1 MFEVRLVGES
11 GRALPRVQAV
21 LADPLIRHL
30 RRDRIAAAAMELFAV
45 RGFDA
50 VSVAEVASAA
60 GVTEKTVFNHF
71 STKEDLVYSSDR
83 VFEERLIG
91 AVRERAAGSSV
102 HHAVATFLLDLYAG
116 FPNDPTRLVCHQRLS
131 RLVSASPALQSR
143 ERLILARYAKAL
155 QEVIATEQGAAAE
168 DLRPRLCRGDAHG
181 CARRR
186 HRCLPKLRSRL
197 AQARGVCPQGGAS
210 SRTSLSDANQRV
222 RRLRHQVP
230 IVIGSESACRD
241 WGLRLWQGLLPASSE
256 RRRRG
261 TTASAPE
268 QLSGHERRDLAMTTG
283 RGVIHRASAGETM
296 RILLGE
302 AASDGAIGVVEMAMA
317 PGDAGPPLHVHP
329 THAEAFF
336 VLAGTLTMQAGDEV
350 ISGGPGTFVCA
361 PRNTPHTL
369 ANFTEEVG
377 RVLCIFAPGGFER
390 RFERMITKDPNGTLA
405 ELSEAERATR
415 LIGPP
420 LASPNKPAI
429 PSDD

>member
-1 MFEVRLVGES
+1 
-11 GRALPRVQAV
+11 
-21 LADPLIRHL
+21 
-30 RRDRIAAAAMELFAV
+30 
-45 RGFDA
+45 
-50 VSVAEVASAA
+50 
-60 GVTEKTVFNHF
+60 
-71 STKEDLVYSSDR
+71 
-83 VFEERLIG
+83 
-91 AVRERAAGSSV
+91 
-102 HHAVATFLLDLYAG
+102 
-116 FPNDPTRLVCHQRLS
+116 
-131 RLVSASPALQSR
+131 
-143 ERLILARYAKAL
+143 
-155 QEVIATEQGAAAE
+155 
-168 DLRPRLCRGDAHG
+168 
-181 CARRR
+181 
-186 HRCLPKLRSRL
+186 
-197 AQARGVCPQGGAS
+197 
-210 SRTSLSDANQRV
+210 
-222 RRLRHQVP
+222 
-230 IVIGSESACRD
+230 
-241 WGLRLWQGLLPASSE
+241 
-256 RRRRG
+256 
-261 TTASAPE
+261 
-268 QLSGHERRDLAMTTG
+268 MTTG

-420 LASPNKPAI
+420 LASPNKPAT
-429 PSDD
+429 PSDK